1 MSGDADC
8 SLTQLVGDEDY
19 ILLACDGFFDAVKP
33 SEVPHLVMDALQ
45 QPADLEDRGDNPP
58 DQSQPDV
65 GLRVAQQ
72 LVGYA
77 KAAGSSDNITVML
90 VFLRPLEQLLASP
103 DSSKETPEASSAST
117 STDASQQ

>member
-1 MSGDADC
+1 
-8 SLTQLVGDEDY
+8 
-19 ILLACDGFFDAVKP
+19 
-33 SEVPHLVMDALQ
+33 MDALQ
-45 QPADLEDRGDNPP
+45 QPADLEDREDNAP

-72 LVGYA
+72 LVGHA

-103 DSSKETPEASSAST
+103 DSSKETPSSVASLAST